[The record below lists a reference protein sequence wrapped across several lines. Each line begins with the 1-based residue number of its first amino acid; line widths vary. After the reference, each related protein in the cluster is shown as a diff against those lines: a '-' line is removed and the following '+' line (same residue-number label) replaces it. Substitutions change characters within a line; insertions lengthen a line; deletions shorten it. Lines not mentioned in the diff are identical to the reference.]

1 MGRCLARRTNLAQH
15 GPGSTAPLR
24 RSTIRA
30 NAGGKR
36 GRRRGGSMGLM
47 DKVKAQAEAGM
58 AKASEAGKAG
68 QAKLDAVQAKRNP
81 DDLLRQL
88 GAAAYA
94 DHEGRSTDQTTA
106 DAARIVGE
114 LEKYEAEHGPL
125 VP

>member
-1 MGRCLARRTNLAQH
+1 MGF
-15 GPGSTAPLR
+15 
-24 RSTIRA
+24 
-30 NAGGKR
+30 
-36 GRRRGGSMGLM
+36 M

-68 QAKLDAVQAKRNP
+68 KDKLDAVQAKRNA

-94 DHEGRSTDQTTA
+94 DHQGHSTDQTTA

-114 LEKYEAEHGPL
+114 LEEYEAEHGPL
-125 VP
+125 AP